1 MDHVRVRVPA
11 SSANL
16 GPGFDCLGLAL
27 NLTNSVEA
35 YETDRLV
42 IVTEGNGAQYIPSDG
57 SNLTYQSMK
66 RVYDAVGKKC
76 PGLFI
81 RQVSNI
87 PLSRGLG
94 SSAAAIV
101 GGLVAANALLGGPM
115 DSMELLRLAA
125 AIEGHPDNVAPCLLG
140 GLTAAVAD
148 GDRVRCARTLPDAR
162 LAFAAMVPSFDLSTK
177 KARQALPDSYTKA
190 DAVHNVGRAV
200 LMFAALQQGLAE
212 ELKAASQ
219 DRMHQPYRK
228 GLIPNWDEV
237 NAIADEAGALAVY
250 LSGAGPT
257 VMAVYDKSEI
267 SFVNRLEEGL
277 KGLSHRWD
285 VLSLAC
291 CKEGATVEIGGTHV
305 D

>member
-1 MDHVRVRVPA
+1 MNQSVRVRVPA

-27 NLTNSVEA
+27 NLYNTLEA
-35 YETDRLV
+35 REGDRLV
-42 IVTEGNGAQYIPSDG
+42 IVTEGDGAQYIPSDE
-57 SNLTYQSMK
+57 SNLTYQAMR
-66 RVYDAVGKKC
+66 RVYDEAGRKC

-81 RQVSNI
+81 RQVNNI

-115 DSMELLRLAA
+115 GSMELLRLAT

-148 GDRVRCARTLPDAR
+148 GDRVHCARALPDAR
-162 LAFAAMVPSFDLSTK
+162 FAFAAMVPNFDLSTK
-177 KARQALPDSYTKA
+177 KARQALPESYSKA

-200 LMFAALQQGLAE
+200 LMFAALQQGLAG
-212 ELKAASQ
+212 ELREASQ

-228 GLIPNWDEV
+228 GLIPGWDEV
-237 NAIADEAGALAVY
+237 NAAAYEAGALAVC

-257 VMAVYDKSEI
+257 VMAVYDRQEGA
-267 SFVNRLEEGL
+267 FLHRLQNGL
-277 KGLSHRWD
+277 HGLAHRWD
-285 VLSLAC
+285 VLGLEC
-291 CKEGATVEIGGTHV
+291 CHEGAVV
-305 D
+305 L

>member
-1 MDHVRVRVPA
+1 MERVRVRVPA
-11 SSANL
+11 TSANL

-27 NLTNSVEA
+27 NLYNSVEA
-35 YETDRLV
+35 HEDDRLV
-42 IVTEGNGAQYIPSDG
+42 IVTEGNGAQFIPSDG

-66 RVYDAVGKKC
+66 RVYDTVGRRC
-76 PGLFI
+76 SGLFI
-81 RQVSNI
+81 RQGSNI

-101 GGLVAANALLGGPM
+101 GGLVAANALLGGPLGN
-115 DSMELLRLAA
+115 MELLRLAT
-125 AIEGHPDNVAPCLLG
+125 AIEGHPDNVTPCLLG

-148 GDRVRCARTLPDAR
+148 GDRVRCARALPDAR
-162 LAFAAMVPSFDLSTK
+162 YAFAAMVPSFDLSTK
-177 KARQALPDSYTKA
+177 KARQALPDNYAKA

-200 LMFAALQQGLAE
+200 LMFAALQQGLAG

-228 GLIPNWDEV
+228 GLIPGWDDV
-237 NAIADEAGALAVY
+237 NTAAEEAGALAVY

-257 VMAVYDKSEI
+257 VMAVYDKKEEGFI
-267 SFVNRLEEGL
+267 DQLEEGL

-291 CKEGATVEIGGTHV
+291 CQEGATVKWEV
-305 D
+305 